1 MAYMNDTFKLF
12 SFFFYGLISDSY
24 FVNNDNNNYSSNSAV
39 DLSEVSGKDQM
50 DAQPVKKGR
59 GRKQ

>member
-1 MAYMNDTFKLF
+1 MIHLTCFPF
-12 SFFFYGLISDSY
+12 SFYVLISDSY
-24 FVNNDNNNYSSNSAV
+24 FVNNNYSSNSAV

-50 DAQPVKKGR
+50 DAQQVKKGR

>member
-1 MAYMNDTFKLF
+1 MIHLTCFPF
-12 SFFFYGLISDSY
+12 SFYVLISDSY

>member
-1 MAYMNDTFKLF
+1 VF
-12 SFFFYGLISDSY
+12 SFFLFFYVLISDSY
-24 FVNNDNNNYSSNSAV
+24 FVNSDNNNYSSNSAV